1 MFLGFCYRAG
11 VIDIAPASVLKIK
24 AKMRR
29 KMRSLMRWTARKG
42 ELPARGAS
50 AFIRIFNSKLF
61 EHRADEMS
69 DNELTWS
76 KWYFP
81 VINTDRS
88 LKAIDHYAQECVRY
102 LVSGTRGKARFRVS
116 YEDMKALGL
125 RSLVGEYYG
134 S

>member
-1 MFLGFCYRAG
+1 M
-11 VIDIAPASVLKIK
+11 IDYQTSIQLSIIACSGINCIDDLICNILINLITVRFDYSF
-24 AKMRR
+24 M
-29 KMRSLMRWTARKG
+29 
-42 ELPARGAS
+42 

-102 LVSGTRGKARFRVS
+102 LVSGTRGKARYRVS